1 MGLPCPP
8 FRSPSD
14 HFLRAINPE
23 FDDQELDT
31 SLIKDMERGGALENM
46 STVEVVKIL
55 IDAYVCSDAAYDANV
70 KIQNLSKNVSPLAS
84 SIFF

>member
-1 MGLPCPP
+1 
-8 FRSPSD
+8 
-14 HFLRAINPE
+14 
-23 FDDQELDT
+23 
-31 SLIKDMERGGALENM
+31 MERGGALENM